1 MQISPVNSISFGPNI
16 KDAASM
22 YARNSPVGLVS
33 PQKTETV
40 GVDQSELYDLK
51 KLLIQAIDSM
61 NFGLALQVLDKI
73 IKMHKD
79 AGAIF

>member
-1 MQISPVNSISFGPNI
+1 MEISPVNSISFGPNL

-33 PQKTETV
+33 PQKVQTV

-51 KLLIQAIDSM
+51 KLLIHAM
-61 NFGLALQVLDKI
+61 LAQFLDYLLV
-73 IKMHKD
+73 
-79 AGAIF
+79 A

>member
-1 MQISPVNSISFGPNI
+1 MELTPINSISFGPNL

-33 PQKTETV
+33 PQKVQTV

-51 KLLIQAIDSM
+51 KLLIHAIDSM
-61 NFGLALQVLDKI
+61 NFTLAIQVLDKI

-79 AGAIF
+79 AGAIS